1 MRLKWGMPIVKNHQD
16 ALLAT
21 AVKRFRE
28 QGYHGTGLAQ
38 LLSESGSPKGSFYH
52 HFPGGKEQ
60 LAAAAVTKAAEGI
73 ALMVSAVIAK
83 SHTATGAVKEFSV
96 GLAHWFAQSGYRA
109 GCPITSVLLDVAPDG
124 VVATE
129 ACQQAFDSW
138 IAIWTQ
144 CFEKPGLTNQNANA
158 LAQMWVCSLEGAWIL
173 SRAKQSKSPIVGV
186 GETFSLLLEHSI
198 ANSAQAKKVR
208 R

>member
-1 MRLKWGMPIVKNHQD
+1 MPIIKNHQD
-16 ALLAT
+16 ALLEI

-38 LLSESGSPKGSFYH
+38 ILSESGSPKGSFYH

-83 SHTATGAVKEFSV
+83 STTATGAVKEFTT
-96 GLAHWFAQSGYRA
+96 GLAHWFAKSGYRA

-124 VVATE
+124 IAVTE
-129 ACQQAFDSW
+129 ACKQAFESW
-138 IAIWTQ
+138 IALWAQ
-144 CFEKPGLTNQNANA
+144 CFEKSGLQKQTANA

-173 SRAKQSKSPIVGV
+173 SRAKQSKSPIISV

-198 ANSAQAKKVR
+198 ADCVPAKRTR